1 MAHLDLTGTV
11 DATEFD
17 PGEFVVAAH
26 GPLDDR
32 IAGELR
38 DLLIP
43 IAAADGASVV
53 LDLEDAHGLDAEA
66 LAVVSTAAHL
76 VARRGD
82 RMRVVTNS
90 DLTQDLIAR
99 CGLGDIVD
107 VTPTGGDV
115 A

>member
-1 MAHLDLTGTV
+1 VALDLTGTIN
-11 DATEFD
+11 ATEFD

-26 GPLDDR
+26 GPLDER
-32 IAGELR
+32 VAGELR

-43 IAAADGASVV
+43 IAAADGSSLT
-53 LDLEDAHGLDAEA
+53 LDLDDAHGLDAEA

-76 VARRGD
+76 VSRRGE
-82 RMRVVTNS
+82 RMTVVTHS
-90 DLTQDLIAR
+90 DMTRDLIAQ

-107 VTPTGGDV
+107 LTSGGEP